1 MRNSFLLILAVLV
14 CAVTTGAQTAPI
26 DQAKAAQYFEEAQR
40 VSAADGGRL
49 WGVALY
55 GPMFFVN
62 PATSEVVANQADAE
76 GKLTQ
81 HGAVWTGKL
90 PPQIGAA
97 NTAIDWAGVHWT
109 MVIWPLPA
117 HRRERAA
124 LMMHECFHRV
134 QAQFGLP
141 ARDSVNSQL
150 DTRDGRIWLELE
162 WHALE
167 RALVDSADPV
177 KRNRA
182 VADALLFRAWR
193 RTVFSGAAEKE
204 DALEMNEGLAEYT
217 GERLANPTMA
227 ELRAAAI
234 IALHQAPNRRSFA
247 RSFAYVSGPAYGAL
261 LDAIPTPAGGKSWR
275 KGLTPDTDIGML
287 VSRVYPQPATKL
299 TEETVKARLAP
310 YDGDE
315 IVALETERD
324 ARRQAI
330 VAAARARFVD
340 GPLLLLPAVKD
351 LGYSFD
357 PNNVLS
363 LDENLTLYVPV
374 KVSDEWGVM
383 ECEGGAVLLR
393 ENGLLVRAQVPAPAD
408 PAARPLKLEGC
419 TLDLH
424 AGWTVAPTN
433 RPGDFV
439 LKPTP

>member
-1 MRNSFLLILAVLV
+1 MRKFSLMLIALMA
-14 CAVTTGAQTAPI
+14 CAGTAGAQAAPI
-26 DQAKAAQYFEEAQR
+26 DQTKAAQYFEEAKR
-40 VSAADGGRL
+40 VSAADGGKL

-62 PATSEVVANQADAE
+62 AATSEVVANQADAE

-109 MVIWPLPA
+109 MMMWPLPIY
-117 HRRERAA
+117 RRERAA

-134 QAQFGLP
+134 QGQVGLP

-150 DTRDGRIWLELE
+150 ETRDGRIWLELE
-162 WHALE
+162 WRALE
-167 RALVDSADPV
+167 RALVDWAEPA

-193 RTVFSGAAEKE
+193 RAQFSGAAEKE

-234 IALHQAPNRRSFA
+234 LALHQGQNRRSFTRA
-247 RSFAYVSGPAYGAL
+247 FAYVSGPAYGAL
-261 LDAIPTPAGGKSWR
+261 LDAIPAPASGKSWR
-275 KGLTPDTDIGML
+275 KGLTPDTDIGLLVAQAYPPL
-287 VSRVYPQPATKL
+287 VSKVTKDAV
-299 TEETVKARLAP
+299 EARLAT

-315 IVALETERD
+315 VVALETERD
-324 ARRQAI
+324 VRRQSL
-330 VAAARARFVD
+330 VAKARARFVD
-340 GPLLLLPAVKD
+340 GPLLVLPAVKD
-351 LGYSFD
+351 MGYSFD

-363 LDENLTLYVPV
+363 LDDNLTLYIPV
-374 KVSDEWGVM
+374 KVSDEWGVL
-383 ECEGGAVLLR
+383 ECENGAVLVR
-393 ENGLLVRAQVPAPAD
+393 EKGLLVRAQIAAPAN
-408 PAARPLKLEGC
+408 PAARPVKLDGC

-424 AGWTVAPTN
+424 AGWALAPGE
-433 RPGDFV
+433 RAGDLV